1 MYVFVFDKFILYLEF
16 MLKFLRYLIIFSYI
30 IRFISICICWFF
42 DLYWCEDNY
51 FWKLNFGFW
60 CKYVL
65 LILVN
70 KVVILNMLYNLYEYM
85 KLVLRDKGK

>member
-1 MYVFVFDKFILYLEF
+1 MCFEDK
-16 MLKFLRYLIIFSYI
+16 
-30 IRFISICICWFF
+30 
-42 DLYWCEDNY
+42 N

-70 KVVILNMLYNLYEYM
+70 KVVILNVLYNLYEYM